1 MAKTGPG
8 TAFGEA
14 LKRALDGRKVP
25 WLEGATGISRG
36 RLHRL
41 IMGRGEVTLAEAAA
55 IAAALNVP
63 VETFLPPAG
72 EVAAG
77 AAEEEETPIPFV
89 SVPPHV
95 LETTRTTAASAS

>member
-1 MAKTGPG
+1 MATRGPG

-14 LKRALDGRKVP
+14 LRKALDGRKVP

-41 IMGRGEVTLAEAAA
+41 IMGRGEVTLTEAAA
-55 IAAALNVP
+55 IASALNVP
-63 VETFLPPAG
+63 VETFLPPA
-72 EVAAG
+72 EPVVEPEE
-77 AAEEEETPIPFV
+77 AETSIPFV

-95 LETTRTTAASAS
+95 LETKATTASAS